1 MIKSIK
7 HIAILLIFSLFSTI
21 AIAKNKEEKQ
31 MELISTVFSNNQ
43 IIPKKYTCDGE
54 DVSPPIE
61 WRNVPENTKSFVLI
75 VDDPDAPRGTWD
87 HWILFN
93 IPPHVIT
100 LSENISR
107 LPSGTVEG
115 INSWGKTGYGGPC
128 PPSGIH
134 RYIFKLYALDVLLSL
149 PEKATKP
156 VILKAMNGHV
166 IALAELIGKYERS
179 KK

>member
-21 AIAKNKEEKQ
+21 VIAKNKEVKQ
-31 MELISTVFSNNQ
+31 MELISTAFSNNQ
-43 IIPKKYTCDGE
+43 IIPKKYTCDGD
-54 DVSPPIE
+54 DVSPPLA
-61 WRNVPENTKSFVLI
+61 WDNVPKASKSLVLI
-75 VDDPDAPRGTWD
+75 FDDPDAPRGTWD

-93 IPPHVIT
+93 IPSQVNALP
-100 LSENISR
+100 ENIAE
-107 LPSGTVEG
+107 LPNGTLEG
-115 INSWGKTGYGGPC
+115 LNSWGNAGYGGPC

-134 RYIFKLYALDVLLSL
+134 RYIFKLYALDVLLNL

-156 VILKAMNGHV
+156 VILKAMDGHV

-179 KK
+179 